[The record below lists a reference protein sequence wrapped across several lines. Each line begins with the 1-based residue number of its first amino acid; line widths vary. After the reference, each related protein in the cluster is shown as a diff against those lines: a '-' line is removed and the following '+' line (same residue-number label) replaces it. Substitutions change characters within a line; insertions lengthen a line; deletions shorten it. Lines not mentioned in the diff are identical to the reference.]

1 MKRRTPW
8 AVFVIPLIIFVLL
21 LVQPLVSYYAD
32 WLWFDAEGYRR
43 VFLTELASKGGL
55 GLAGFVAA
63 LVILWGNYHLAVKS
77 FTGPVVLPGVR
88 TAGGGRGEPY
98 GIVIDARDLTP
109 PTIPVSTIARA
120 VAIFALMVALLAG
133 ISASNQWLAWQ
144 RFIHAQPFGQADPIL
159 GLDASFY
166 VFKFQF
172 WLSLR
177 SFFMIMTVLSLLGV
191 SLLYVASGQVRFT
204 QDRGF
209 WLSGRAR
216 THLGLLVGFLFLLVG
231 AGALLDMP
239 RLLVTRSGIVFG
251 ASYVDANTRLLV
263 LKLLVAV
270 SAFGVVM
277 SVFALFT
284 SRLWPITT
292 AVAAYFVVS
301 LGGSGAASLVQR
313 FVVAPNEQV
322 KETPYIVHNIAA
334 TRAAFDLDRVEE
346 SQLSG
351 DAVLTRA
358 DIDANQD
365 TLKNV
370 RLWDH
375 QPLLD
380 TFGQMQEIRTYYDF
394 ISVDNDRYVIDGEYR
409 QTMLSAR
416 ELNTASLPNRSWIN
430 ERLVFTHGYGVTLG
444 PVNQVTQEGLPVLF
458 IKDLP
463 PRSSVDLQVTEP
475 SIYFGELSSDHV
487 FVKTRA
493 KEFHYP
499 KGDDNVFTTFS
510 ADAGVPMNGILR
522 KLLFSIR
529 FQSLKVLLSDDIQA
543 DSRVLFHRRIRDR
556 AETIAPFLVFD
567 GDPYLVISDGRLVWI
582 LDAYTVSGLY
592 PYSTPDSRGTRSVP
606 KGVNYIRNAVKVT
619 IDAYTGATTF
629 YLADPTD
636 PIARTYAAIFPGLF
650 KPLDTMPEDLRKHL
664 RYPQDIFAIQAEM
677 YAVYHMT
684 NPAVFY
690 NKEDQW
696 DVPAI
701 DAGNGRMSRME
712 PYYTI
717 MKLPNADKA
726 EFIEMLPFTPRR
738 KDNLAAWMVARS
750 DGENYGKLAVFQ
762 FPKQKVVF
770 GPKQVVSRINQ
781 DQTISPQ
788 LTLWNQQG
796 SEVIQGTLLVIPIE
810 ESLLYV
816 RPLYLRAANGKIPEL
831 KRVIV
836 AYQNQIVME
845 NSLEEAINKLFMVP
859 TTPKHATPVLEQV
872 ATELEGVE
880 TPIEAGTSRAP
891 SAPSGNLADL
901 AAQAQTHY
909 ERAVE
914 AQRAGDWA
922 RYGEELDQLG
932 RVLEQMNS
940 TAAEKEP

>member
-1 MKRRTPW
+1 MNRRSPW
-8 AVFVIPLIIFVLL
+8 VVFIVPLIFFGLL
-21 LVQPLVSYYAD
+21 LIQPLVSYYTD
-32 WLWFDAEGYRR
+32 WLWFRAEGYAG
-43 VFLTELASKGGL
+43 VFLTELLTRLAL
-55 GLAGFVAA
+55 GAAGFVLA
-63 LVILWGNYHLAVKS
+63 LLFIWGNGFLALKS

-88 TAGGGRGEPY
+88 AAAARGHGEGY

-109 PTIPVSTIARA
+109 PSIPVATIGRA
-120 VAIFALMVALLAG
+120 LAIFAFFVAILAG
-133 ISASNQWLAWQ
+133 LSASGRWLIWL
-144 RFIHAQPFGQADPIL
+144 RFLHAQPFGESDPLL
-159 GLDASFY
+159 GWDVGFY
-166 VFKFQF
+166 LFKFQF
-172 WLSLR
+172 WGGLR
-177 SFFMIMTVLSLLGV
+177 SFFMTMTVLSLLV
-191 SLLYVASGQVRFT
+191 SALLYAASGQVRYT
-204 QDRGF
+204 AGRGF

-216 THLGLLVGFLFLLVG
+216 THLALLVGLLFLLVG
-231 AGALLDMP
+231 AGAVLDMP
-239 RLLVTRSGIVFG
+239 RLLVTRSGIVYG

-277 SVFALFT
+277 SVFALFS
-284 SRLWPITT
+284 SRSWPITA
-292 AVAAYFVVS
+292 AVAGYFLVS
-301 LGGSGAASLVQR
+301 IGGNGAATLVQK

-322 KETPYIVHNIAA
+322 KETPYIVHNIEA
-334 TRAAFDLDRVEE
+334 TRKAFDLDRVEE
-346 SQLSG
+346 SRLSG

-358 DIDANQD
+358 DIEANQD

-394 ISVDNDRYVIDGEYR
+394 ISVDNDRYVIDGAYR

-444 PVNQVTQEGLPVLF
+444 PVNQVTREGLPVLF

-463 PRSSVDLQVTEP
+463 PRSSVDLEVTEP

-487 FVKTRA
+487 FVKTNA

-499 KGDDNVFTTFS
+499 KGDDNVFTTFK
-510 ADAGVPMNGILR
+510 ADAGVPMQGFLR
-522 KLLFSIR
+522 RLLFSIR
-529 FQSLKVLLSDDIQA
+529 FKSLKVLLSHDIRD
-543 DSRVLFHRRIRDR
+543 DSRVLFHRRIRER
-556 AETIAPFLVFD
+556 ATLIAPFLVFD
-567 GDPYLVISDGRLVWI
+567 GDPYLVISEGRLVWI

-592 PYSTPDSRGTRSVP
+592 PYSTPDTRGTGSVP

-629 YLADPTD
+629 YIADPED
-636 PIARTYAAIFPGLF
+636 PIVRTYAAIFPDLF
-650 KPLDTMPEDLRKHL
+650 EPLDRMPEDLQAHL

-696 DVPAI
+696 DIPII
-701 DAGNGRMSRME
+701 DAGNGRLSRME

-717 MKLPNADKA
+717 MKLPQADRA
-726 EFIEMLPFTPRR
+726 EFIQMLPFTPRR

-750 DGENYGKLAVFQ
+750 DGENYGKLAVFE

-781 DQTISPQ
+781 DQVISPQ

-845 NSLEEAINKLFMVP
+845 NSLEEAIDALF
-859 TTPKHATPVLEQV
+859 PVSPSARRPQPALEQV
-872 ATELEGVE
+872 AAELGGIGVVEGSGEGVPASSKGSLPE
-880 TPIEAGTSRAP
+880 
-891 SAPSGNLADL
+891 L
-901 AAQAQTHY
+901 AAQARAHY
-909 ERAVE
+909 EQALE

-922 RYGEELDQLG
+922 RYGEEIEKLG
-932 RVLEQMNS
+932 RVLAEMAAGG
-940 TAAEKEP
+940 TAKE